1 MLILIVSRKT
11 AGRVPAHSE
20 HPRELRRRREPGGQ
34 DRLEKFFERDVK
46 IVSGGHSRL
55 DGRPT
60 VAALQTSVE
69 QVVRELIDDNS
80 RGDDLDE
87 TDRVATTDEV
97 VEFNRRTVIM
107 ANSLVFAPE
116 LSQWAVGTTTRYKQ
130 WFAYPPPI
138 GPLRRKRAVVQ
149 GWHWAPLV
157 VAARDGRQKSPP
169 TSAPPIA
176 RKWP

>member
-11 AGRVPAHSE
+11 AGRVPAHSG

-107 ANSLVFAPE
+107 ANSLVFARPSYRNGPSGRQHGISSGLLGSIWTFLTLATE
-116 LSQWAVGTTTRYKQ
+116 LSILGVLDR
-130 WFAYPPPI
+130 
-138 GPLRRKRAVVQ
+138 
-149 GWHWAPLV
+149 
-157 VAARDGRQKSPP
+157 
-169 TSAPPIA
+169 
-176 RKWP
+176 